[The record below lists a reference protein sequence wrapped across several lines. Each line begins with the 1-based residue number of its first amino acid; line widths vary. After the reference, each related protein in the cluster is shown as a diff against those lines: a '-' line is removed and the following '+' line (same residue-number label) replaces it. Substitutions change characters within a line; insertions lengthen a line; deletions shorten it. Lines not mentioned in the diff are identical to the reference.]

1 MRKLILCGA
10 THGSNFGDTMFG
22 LMFYEYIKFRYPDID
37 IYYTQI
43 SDYLKEWQSDSKE
56 IENRWENTD
65 GFIFI
70 SGGYFGDSPNENYKN
85 MYFRFK
91 NYIQFGL
98 KAKRKKIPIAVI
110 GVGAGPIKNPIL
122 RNRIISICN
131 EAKVVSVRDEQS
143 YNFLKKNG
151 CKNKIFI
158 TSDSAQAIK
167 KDEFQK
173 LEKRN
178 NPYFVGDKKKI
189 LVHCPTTVVSKYKE
203 KVIGTID
210 KLYRNDKKVEIYF
223 ANDSV
228 AGKNNLEEMASAFS
242 GNNKQLYFYN
252 DPIEFIQFLQGMDLI
267 ITPKLHVGIFSAT
280 YGKSVISFPI
290 HPGKTKRYYQQI
302 GYPERCIPLS
312 EVTKEQ
318 VSMMVNQFIN
328 NPIQLSDKIYKK
340 AEMNFELLDRFIEK
354 YIEY

>member
-22 LMFYEYIKFRYPDID
+22 MMFYEYIKSRYPDID
-37 IYYTQI
+37 ICYTQI
-43 SDYLKEWQSDSKE
+43 SDYLKKWQINSKE
-56 IENRWENTD
+56 IENQWADID

-91 NYIQFGL
+91 NYIRFGL
-98 KAKRKKIPIAVI
+98 KAKRKKIPMAVI
-110 GVGAGPIKNPIL
+110 GVGAGPMKNIIL
-122 RNRIISICN
+122 RQLVVSICN
-131 EAKVVSVRDEQS
+131 YAKVISVRDKQS
-143 YNFLKKNG
+143 YIFLKKNG
-151 CKNKIFI
+151 CKNEIFI
-158 TSDSAQAIK
+158 TSDSAQAIRRK
-167 KDEFQK
+167 EFRRW
-173 LEKRN
+173 EKSDKS
-178 NPYFVGDKKKI
+178 YFMSDKRRI
-189 LVHCPTTVVSKYKE
+189 LVHCPTTIVREYKE
-203 KVIGTID
+203 KVIRTVD
-210 KLYRNDKKVEIYF
+210 KLYKNDKSVEIYF
-223 ANDSV
+223 ANDSM
-228 AGKNNLEEMASAFS
+228 AGRNNLEEMASAFS
-242 GNNKQLYFYN
+242 GNNKSLYFYD
-252 DPIEFIQFLQGMDLI
+252 DPIEFIHFIQGMDLI

-280 YGKSVISFPI
+280 YGKTVISFPI

-312 EVTKEQ
+312 EVTEEQ